1 MAEFSDRWL
10 DELKSKNDIVDVA
23 SQYTVLKQSGHRHIG
38 LCPIHGEKTPS
49 FNVDSDKQ
57 LFYCFGC
64 GRGGTVIQ
72 LVMECEHMSFPDAV
86 ETLAKR
92 VNMPMPKQTADTAAI
107 HRERALRDRLRDMNR
122 EAAQFYHKC
131 LMDSDGEQ
139 ARKYLTDRQIPYNM
153 VIRFGLGYAP
163 DKWTALKDH
172 LLEKGYTIEEMVKG
186 SLAVQKGND
195 AYDLFR
201 NRIMFPIIDRYNH
214 VIAFG
219 GRVMGKGEPKY
230 LNSRETPVFD
240 KGANLYAA
248 NLIRK
253 KGTVDYIILCEGYI
267 DVISLHNAGIDTA
280 VASLGTAFTQ
290 GQARLIKR
298 YTQNVYI
305 SYDGDGAGQRAALKA
320 LDILA
325 KEGCRVKVLSYPDGM
340 DPDDFVR
347 KKGGDGLRQLMKTA
361 LSEPSYRESL
371 VAVKYDLKDPN
382 VYGDYATEAVTAM
395 KPVTDPIQL
404 ESGLK
409 IISSKTGYTLET
421 LYEQLGSGRKRV
433 KDVSAGIR
441 INAPPSNKLTK
452 GRDDAAQA
460 KTLALMIDDRAMRRR
475 IVEENWGKLFSD
487 DHYRKLY
494 ELLAEMPVDENIDAG
509 AVALRT
515 DDETAKLLSEL
526 LIAHGDLGDR
536 KKLFADCGFR
546 LREAAMEKEIDAVKA
561 LLAKSRT
568 GEEIRKNAGELQKLN
583 LQLQELRKEAE
594 GGREWKN

>member
-10 DELKSKNDIVDVA
+10 DELKLKNDIVDVA

-49 FNVDSDKQ
+49 FNIDADKQ

-72 LVMECEHMSFPDAV
+72 LVMECEHMSFHDAV
-86 ETLAKR
+86 EFLAKR
-92 VNMPMPKQTADTAAI
+92 ANMPMPKQTADTAAM
-107 HRERALRDRLRDMNR
+107 HRERALRERLRDMNR

-131 LMDSDGEQ
+131 LLDSGGEQ
-139 ARKYLTDRQIPYNM
+139 ARKYLADRQIPYNM

-163 DKWTALKDH
+163 DSWTKLKDH

-186 SLAVQKGND
+186 SLAVEKGND

-201 NRIMFPIIDRYNH
+201 NRIMFPIIDQYNH
-214 VIAFG
+214 VIGFG

-240 KGANLYAA
+240 KGANIYAA
-248 NLIRK
+248 NLVKK
-253 KGTVDYIILCEGYI
+253 KGNVDYIILCEGYI
-267 DVISLHNAGIDTA
+267 DVISLHNAGIETA
-280 VASLGTAFTQ
+280 VASLGTAFTE

-305 SYDGDGAGQRAALKA
+305 SYDGDGAGQRATMKA
-320 LDILA
+320 LDILS
-325 KEGCRVKVLSYPDGM
+325 KEGCRAKVLSYPDGM

-347 KKGGDGLRQLMKTA
+347 KKGADGFKKLMKGA
-361 LSEPSYRESL
+361 LSEPAYRESL
-371 VAVKYDLKDPN
+371 VAAKYDLKDQS
-382 VYGDYATEAVTAM
+382 VYSDYATEAVNAM

-433 KDVSAGIR
+433 KDRAEGIR
-441 INAPPSNKLTK
+441 INSPPNNKLVK
-452 GRDDAAQA
+452 NRDDAAQA
-460 KTLALMIDDRAMRRR
+460 KTLALMIDDRTMRRR
-475 IVEENWGKLFSD
+475 IAEENWGKLFSD
-487 DHYRKLY
+487 DGYKKLY
-494 ELLAEMPVDENIDAG
+494 ELLAGMPADENIDAG
-509 AVALRT
+509 AVALRA
-515 DDETAKLLSEL
+515 DDGTAKLLSEL

-536 KKLFADCGFR
+536 KKLFADCRFR
-546 LREAAMEKEIDAVKA
+546 LKEAALEKEIEAVKA
-561 LLAKSRT
+561 SLTKSLT
-568 GEEIRKNAGELQKLN
+568 GEEIRQKAGELQKLN

-594 GGREWKN
+594 GGR